1 MSIAANR
8 KEENYLKYCQL
19 LQNPDYIDVIFDEQ
33 SGGVSAI
40 HIQHKFDKS
49 LSPWGV
55 RRGDYELYVVNLLR
69 SLGYVIILLPENG
82 GIFQK
87 RCDCVID
94 GIAAEIKTIE
104 SNGRWAVRTK
114 IYNAAKQGADIVIL
128 YFANPQLFS
137 APRIIEGWRMYEEI
151 RRKRENWKSISEIIA
166 IAGAEICKII
176 KPSG

>member
-8 KEENYLKYCQL
+8 KEENYLKYSQL

-114 IYNAAKQGADIVIL
+114 IL
-128 YFANPQLFS
+128 YLIPNYSPL
-137 APRIIEGWRMYEEI
+137 
-151 RRKRENWKSISEIIA
+151 RES
-166 IAGAEICKII
+166 
-176 KPSG
+176 